1 MKWKHTYKCNDEGFP
16 FKNYIAFK
24 FTVGGKE
31 YGDYEEGF
39 LLTEKFRMLR
49 SLVLNK
55 QKLVS
60 AFYEEL
66 DFYTNLAK
74 YNPTD
79 QSIAELKE
87 LADAIQKKQD
97 KG

>member
-1 MKWKHTYKCNDEGFP
+1 MKWKHTYTCKVGNIFS
-16 FKNYIAFK
+16 NTISFK
-24 FTVGGKE
+24 FKVGDKS
-31 YGDYEEGF
+31 YGNYEEY
-39 LLTEKFRMLR
+39 TPENKYRMLR

-66 DFYTNLAK
+66 EFYTNMAK
-74 YNPTD
+74 CNPTD

-87 LADAIQKKQD
+87 LADAIKEKQNEN
-97 KG
+97 